1 MEFFRTHILT
11 IVAFLPLAG
20 AIALLFFPKAQ
31 KMRIRLC
38 ANVVAILSFLVS
50 VPLFFWFDY
59 DDSAT
64 MQFTESA
71 TWIESL
77 GVRYSV
83 GIDGISLLLILLTT
97 LLGAIAV
104 LSSWESIQD
113 RVKEYYVFLLMLQ
126 TGMLGVFVTLD
137 FFMFYVFWEV
147 MLVPM
152 YFLIGVWGGPRKLYA
167 AIKFFLYTLVGS
179 VLLLL
184 GILALYFQYPGIAAS
199 VPQLAADF
207 GLDRTF
213 DIMAFHAMAPN
224 LPFGIQY
231 WVFLAFFVGFAIK
244 VPMFPFHTWLPD
256 AHVEAPTAGSVILA
270 GVLLKMGTYGFVRFS
285 LPMLPEASVY
295 FTNHMIVLSI
305 IAIIYGALVAMMQ
318 KDMKSLVAYSSVSHM
333 GFVMLGMFALNPNGL
348 NGSLLQQINH
358 GISTGALFLIVGII
372 YDRRHTR
379 EIAEFGGLSSIMPKY
394 AVIFAIMTMSSI
406 GLPMLNGFIGEF
418 TILAGAL
425 QENLWWAV
433 AGASG
438 IVLGA
443 AYMLWL
449 YQRTMFGK
457 LDNPKNE
464 GLKDI
469 NAREMATLIPL
480 VILAFWIGIYPA
492 PFFRAL
498 DGPVNKIVEAVRP
511 GYFDA
516 NPIEAAIEAP
526 LVEGLNAPDSIAD
539 AGAGDSDLDDANG
552 TVAVLATVAAQIDRP
567 AAPVDAG
574 RVVAALSEPSGEL
587 NEAQE

>member
-1 MEFFRTHILT
+1 
-11 IVAFLPLAG
+11 
-20 AIALLFFPKAQ
+20 
-31 KMRIRLC
+31 
-38 ANVVAILSFLVS
+38 
-50 VPLFFWFDY
+50 
-59 DDSAT
+59 
-64 MQFTESA
+64 
-71 TWIESL
+71 
-77 GVRYSV
+77 
-83 GIDGISLLLILLTT
+83 
-97 LLGAIAV
+97 
-104 LSSWESIQD
+104 
-113 RVKEYYVFLLMLQ
+113 
-126 TGMLGVFVTLD
+126 
-137 FFMFYVFWEV
+137 

-213 DIMAFHAMAPN
+213 DIMAFQAMAPN

-305 IAIIYGALVAMMQ
+305 VAIIYGALVAMMQ

-333 GFVMLGMFALNPNGL
+333 GFVVLGMFALNPNGL

-406 GLPMLNGFIGEF
+406 GLPMLRFSP
-418 TILAGAL
+418 
-425 QENLWWAV
+425 
-433 AGASG
+433 AS
-438 IVLGA
+438 A
-443 AYMLWL
+443 
-449 YQRTMFGK
+449 
-457 LDNPKNE
+457 
-464 GLKDI
+464 
-469 NAREMATLIPL
+469 
-480 VILAFWIGIYPA
+480 
-492 PFFRAL
+492 
-498 DGPVNKIVEAVRP
+498 
-511 GYFDA
+511 
-516 NPIEAAIEAP
+516 
-526 LVEGLNAPDSIAD
+526 SI
-539 AGAGDSDLDDANG
+539 S
-552 TVAVLATVAAQIDRP
+552 
-567 AAPVDAG
+567 
-574 RVVAALSEPSGEL
+574 SPSGRHSGS
-587 NEAQE
+587 